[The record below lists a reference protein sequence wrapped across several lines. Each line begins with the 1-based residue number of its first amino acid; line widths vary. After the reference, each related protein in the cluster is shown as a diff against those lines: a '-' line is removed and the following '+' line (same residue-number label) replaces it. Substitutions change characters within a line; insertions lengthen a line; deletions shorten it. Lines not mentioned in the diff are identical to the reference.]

1 MKEEG
6 IKKSDCGPP
15 TRKVFCPPNGSL
27 DPVEDGG
34 STGEGA
40 SSAILFE
47 DGPMVYLA
55 NAFDSHLRCD

>member
-40 SSAILFE
+40 
-47 DGPMVYLA
+47 
-55 NAFDSHLRCD
+55 